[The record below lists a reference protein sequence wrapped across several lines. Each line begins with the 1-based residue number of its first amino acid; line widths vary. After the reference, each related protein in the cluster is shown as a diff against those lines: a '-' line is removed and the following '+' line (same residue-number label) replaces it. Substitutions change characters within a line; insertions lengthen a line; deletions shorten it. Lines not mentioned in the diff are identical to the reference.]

1 MYSNREFQNDG
12 YILLASAILEA
23 YREDYA
29 NLFPRSCKTYSDF
42 LFYDTRD
49 FAPLRK
55 TLLNNLQ
62 AGPLRSVVDV
72 DVCRRAF
79 EQQRHENMRDYG
91 ITWECAY
98 D

>member
-29 NLFPRSCKTYSDF
+29 NLFPKSCKTYSDF

-55 TLLNNLQ
+55 TLLHNLQ
-62 AGPLRSVVDV
+62 FGPLRSVVDV
-72 DVCRRAF
+72 DVCRRVF
-79 EQQRHENMRDYG
+79 EQQRQENMRDYG
-91 ITWECAY
+91 ITWGCAY
-98 D
+98 E